1 MLKKML
7 NLKNSQH
14 KTSRKFGTLKKLNV
28 TIIGTEK
35 REETHDLA
43 QKIFSA
49 KS

>member
-1 MLKKML
+1 ML
-7 NLKNSQH
+7 NSKKKDTKYPIYLEH
-14 KTSRKFGTLKKLNV
+14 YEKTTNV